1 MTSPRDR
8 PGSSIVE
15 ELRADIARFAESVD
29 NLTGNVV
36 DSVAEQARANRRTRH
51 ITVGLAASLVLD
63 LVLTAMF
70 AVVSVRVSDVQRVTS
85 DDVLCPLY
93 GLIVSGYHPELR
105 PAGPARDEYV
115 ADYLII
121 RKGYLALNCAP
132 QATPSPVG
140 PRPSPSP
147 SES

>member
-1 MTSPRDR
+1 MTTDQDR
-8 PGSSIVE
+8 PGNPTVE
-15 ELRADIARFAESVD
+15 DLRADIARFAESVD

-63 LVLTAMF
+63 VVLTAMF
-70 AVVSVRVSDVQRVTS
+70 AVVSVRVSDVQRITS

-115 ADYLII
+115 KDYNII
-121 RKGYLALNCAP
+121 LGGYKALDCKT
-132 QATPSPVG
+132 QAIPTPSPG
-140 PRPSPSP
+140 GS
-147 SES
+147 